1 MPESARLW
9 EVMHKC
15 TTLIMSYMFTAQ
27 SGSLKLN
34 VKCVGEAVKQSKIN
48 CSTYVLLNRGIISGK
63 SVSVT
68 YCTVQYLLLG
78 TEP

>member
-1 MPESARLW
+1 
-9 EVMHKC
+9 
-15 TTLIMSYMFTAQ
+15 MSYMFAAQ

-34 VKCVGEAVKQSKIN
+34 IKCVGEAVNQSKIN
-48 CSTYVLLNRGIISGK
+48 CSTYVVLNRGIILGK

-78 TEP
+78 AEP